1 MPLRRLRLQ
10 ILSPRRNDERVNPL
24 INYMIVKLIQTQ
36 EQAADRL
43 KKQLEETSAA
53 VAAREAELLANKTA
67 MTEVTETD
75 ITIQGNT
82 TGASA
87 LSGGS
92 KQDSGIPKKKVLKP
106 KMTAKE
112 RKERDVSFF

>member
-1 MPLRRLRLQ
+1 MTA
-10 ILSPRRNDERVNPL
+10 
-24 INYMIVKLIQTQ
+24 KLISIQ
-36 EQAADRL
+36 EHAAETL
-43 KKQLEETSAA
+43 KKQVEEAREA
-53 VAAREAELLANKTA
+53 AAREAELLANKTA

-82 TGASA
+82 TG
-87 LSGGS
+87 S

-112 RKERDVSFF
+112 RKERDVGIFF